1 MKRFTLTLLLL
12 LIFIGSSIQAQN
24 KKELIEQVN
33 TLNSELSS
41 IKAELLESQKNEKI
55 SQARADSFESQLQGL
70 QENNATLL
78 QNLNNFTTQ
87 SNDKLDNLGNVMES
101 LRKKEAELKFIN
113 DAFTSNDSISLLVLT
128 NLKQTL
134 GENANIKVEKGAVVV
149 IMDHTTLFGANAG
162 NTKIEGGSAELLNKL
177 AGVIKSNPDMA
188 VTLEF
193 HTDDTNSWEN
203 VYAEA
208 SSVATALGNTA
219 EIKPERIKVSR
230 KSEMAN
236 NLHIRLHPNFNT
248 FYINVRENM
257 KN

>member
-1 MKRFTLTLLLL
+1 MKRFTLTLLI
-12 LIFIGSSIQAQN
+12 LILIGSSLQAQN

-41 IKAELLESQKNEKI
+41 IKDELLESKKNEKI

-78 QNLNNFTTQ
+78 ENLNNFTTQ
-87 SNDKLDNLGNVMES
+87 SNDKLDNLGSVMES

-113 DAFTSNDSISLLVLT
+113 DAVTSNDSISLLVLT
-128 NLKQTL
+128 SLKQTL
-134 GENANIKVEKGAVVV
+134 GENANIKVEKGAVIV
-149 IMDHTTLFGANAG
+149 IMDHSSLFGTTGNA
-162 NTKIEGGSAELLNKL
+162 KLEGGSVELLDKI

-203 VYAEA
+203 VYAQA
-208 SSVATALGNTA
+208 SSVANALGNTPD
-219 EIKPERIKVSR
+219 IKAERIKVAR
-230 KSEMAN
+230 KSDMAN
-236 NLHIRLHPNFNT
+236 NLHIRLHPEFNS